1 VLPPLPPLMSMS
13 LDLDKL
19 YDADLAELQKLAQDE
34 GVGDTER
41 LRRGEL
47 VFAIARRRAKA
58 QGVELGRGVLEVHGE
73 GFGFLRSPEDNYL
86 PGTGDIYVS
95 QSQIRRFKLRT
106 GDTVVGHVR
115 PPKEGERYTAL
126 LRVETVNG
134 DPPGIEPPS
143 FDNLTAIY
151 PDDRIPLERD
161 DLLRPLDMAAPMG
174 LGQRGIL
181 IAPSRTGRVDILHR
195 LADVLTADED
205 LDVTVLLIDERPE
218 EIQEWRRS
226 TSAEVIATPFDEQPG
241 HHIQVADIVFER
253 ARRMVERGDDV
264 VLVVDSLSR
273 LLRACMAELPGSG
286 RDIGGV
292 DAACLHR
299 IRRYMGAARA
309 LEEGGSLTVIGVV
322 SGDTGNRVDEALCE
336 DLRDVVNWEATLSRD
351 LADRGIRPPLDVH
364 RSGTRRGERL
374 VGEDGMAERN
384 QWRGSLTGDAV
395 EDGAAV
401 VALTR
406 PRKLDSIA
414 STGQ

>member
-1 VLPPLPPLMSMS
+1 MS

-19 YDADLAELQKLAQDE
+19 HDADLADLQRIARDE
-34 GVGDTER
+34 GVQAADD
-41 LRRGEL
+41 LRRSEL
-47 VFAIARRRAKA
+47 VFAIAKTRAKS
-58 QGVELGRGVLEVHGE
+58 QNVELGRGVLEVHGE

-95 QSQIRRFKLRT
+95 QSQIRRFKLHT

-134 DPPGIEPPS
+134 EPPGFEAPS

-151 PDDRIPLERD
+151 PDDRIPLEKD
-161 DLLRPLDMAAPMG
+161 DLLRPIDMVAPMG

-181 IAPSRTGRVDILHR
+181 IAPSRTGRVDLLHR
-195 LADVLTADED
+195 LAAVLTADED
-205 LDVTVLLIDERPE
+205 LDVTILLIDERPE
-218 EIQEWRRS
+218 EIQEWRRG
-226 TSAEVIATPFDEQPG
+226 TAAEVIATPFDEQPG

-264 VLVVDSLSR
+264 VLIVDSLSR

-322 SGDTGNRVDEALCE
+322 SGDLGNRVDEALCE
-336 DLRDVVNWEATLSRD
+336 DLRDVVNWEVSLSRE

-364 RSGTRRGERL
+364 RSGSRRGERL
-374 VGEDGMAERN
+374 VGAEGMAERN
-384 QWRGSLTGDAV
+384 QWRTSLTGDAV

-401 VALTR
+401 VALTHA
-406 PRKLDSIA
+406 PHLDSVA

>member
-1 VLPPLPPLMSMS
+1 MS
-13 LDLDKL
+13 LELDTL
-19 YDADLAELQKLAQDE
+19 QDADVADLIKVAKDA
-34 GVGDTER
+34 GVPEPENM
-41 LRRGEL
+41 RRSAL
-47 VFAIARRRAKA
+47 VFAIAKARAKA
-58 QGVELGRGVLEVHGE
+58 TGVELGRGVLEVHGE

-86 PGTGDIYVS
+86 PGAGDIYVS
-95 QSQIRRFKLRT
+95 QSQIRRFKLKT

-151 PDDRIPLERD
+151 PDDRIPLD
-161 DLLRPLDMAAPMG
+161 KDPMLRPLDMAAPMG

-181 IAPSRTGRVDILHR
+181 VAPSRTGRVELLHR
-195 LADVLTADED
+195 LADVLTTDED
-205 LDVTVLLIDERPE
+205 LDVTILLIDERPE

-226 TSAEVIATPFDEQPG
+226 TTAEVIATPFDEQPG

-264 VLVVDSLSR
+264 VLIVDSLSR

-292 DAACLHR
+292 DGACLHR

-322 SGDTGNRVDEALCE
+322 SGDPGNRVDQALFE
-336 DLRDVVNWEATLSRD
+336 DLRDVVNWEATLSRE

-374 VGEDGMAERN
+374 VGAEGTAERN
-384 QWRGSLTGDAV
+384 RWRGSLTGDAV

-401 VALTR
+401 VALTHA
-406 PRKLDSIA
+406 PHLDSVA